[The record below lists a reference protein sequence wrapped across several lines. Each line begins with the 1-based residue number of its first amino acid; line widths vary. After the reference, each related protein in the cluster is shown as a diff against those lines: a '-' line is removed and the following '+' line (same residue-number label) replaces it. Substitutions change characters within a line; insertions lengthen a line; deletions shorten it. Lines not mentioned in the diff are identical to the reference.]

1 MPRKPRKLSA
11 TGIYHIMTRGID
23 RMAIFHDD
31 EDREKYL
38 EILADCLPGEP
49 DSSGDGSFCHTE
61 GGTEE
66 LSSVRKFWAE
76 DGFFRSCAQ
85 VGDGSFR
92 SCAQVEDGSLVP
104 ASRDKGYR
112 PQPGNCPDSLSGG
125 DGFFC
130 HTEGGT
136 KEPSSARMLQPIPA
150 ILYNYCLMGNHVHL
164 LLKTGSEPLS
174 HLMKRISVRYAAFFK
189 WKYHRTGHLFQDRF
203 RSEPVEN
210 KAYLL
215 AVYRYITLNPVK
227 AGLCE
232 KPGTYPWCGVTSQN
246 IPDGS
251 LCQSIVQVEDGSLVP
266 ASCDKGDHPQ
276 PGNCH
281 GDLSGGDGSFCHTEG
296 GTEEPSS
303 MRGFEL
309 APLPVALTREEI
321 WDYICADAPEI
332 HPFAER
338 VLDGEAKDLL
348 LRYANLQNPLDAARL
363 PRNKQIVL
371 FSRLQEEGVSIQQM
385 ARLTGIAKTNIARWL
400 S

>member
-38 EILADCLPGEP
+38 EILADCLPGEQNE
-49 DSSGDGSFCHTE
+49 F
-61 GGTEE
+61 
-66 LSSVRKFWAE
+66 
-76 DGFFRSCAQ
+76 
-85 VGDGSFR
+85 
-92 SCAQVEDGSLVP
+92 EDGSLVP
-104 ASRDKGYR
+104 TSCDKGDR
-112 PQPGNCPDSLSGG
+112 PQPGNCPDRLSDG
-125 DGFFC
+125 DGFSC
-130 HTEGGT
+130 HTERGT
-136 KEPSSARMLQPIPA
+136 EEPSSARILQPIPTL
-150 ILYNYCLMGNHVHL
+150 LYNYCLMGNHVHL

-174 HLMKRISVRYAAFFK
+174 HLMKRICVRYAAFFK

-203 RSEPVEN
+203 RSEPVED

-246 IPDGS
+246 I
-251 LCQSIVQVEDGSLVP
+251 
-266 ASCDKGDHPQ
+266 GD
-276 PGNCH
+276 
-281 GDLSGGDGSFCHTEG
+281 DSSCHTEG
-296 GTEEPSS
+296 GAEELSS
-303 MRGFEL
+303 AQSLEL
-309 APLPVALTREEI
+309 TSLPVALTRDEI
-321 WDYICADAPEI
+321 WDYICADMPEI

-348 LRYANLQNPLDAARL
+348 LRYGNLQNSLEVVRL
-363 PRNKQIVL
+363 PRNEQIIL
-371 FSRLQEEGVSIQQM
+371 FARLQEEGVSIQQM